1 MSESPE
7 AVSVNPQVRPV
18 PGSSAVDGSLDQ
30 STAHEHEVPTGPW
43 AGTVTVAVISALFGT
58 WTLTGTALTYLPA
71 LLVPSALGLPFG
83 VPPLRLT
90 PLGETT
96 TGSWAVDVIAAL
108 VMIAVVWMRL
118 VSSSR
123 LHPAGG
129 VARAFWA
136 GLGATVIGVVAGNLV
151 RIVYLSFVLHEG
163 PGAYLASLVG
173 GALVSVLWGAVVG
186 VAVGVAHA
194 IARQVTVRLASRHR
208 SEPDVVTVGA
218 AMREPQQPQRL

>member
-1 MSESPE
+1 M
-7 AVSVNPQVRPV
+7 
-18 PGSSAVDGSLDQ
+18 
-30 STAHEHEVPTGPW
+30 PTGPW
-43 AGTVTVAVISALFGT
+43 AGTVTAAVISVLFGT
-58 WTLTGTALTYLPA
+58 WTLTGTALTYLPE

-96 TGSWAVDVIAAL
+96 TGSWAVDVLAAL

-118 VSSSR
+118 VNSAR

-151 RIVYLSFVLHEG
+151 RIVYLSFVLNEG
-163 PGAYLASLVG
+163 PGSYLASLAG
-173 GALVSVLWGAVVG
+173 GALVSALWGAAIG
-186 VAVGVAHA
+186 VAVGIAHA
-194 IARQVTVRLASRHR
+194 LARRGFTAS
-208 SEPDVVTVGA
+208 E
-218 AMREPQQPQRL
+218 

>member
-1 MSESPE
+1 MI
-7 AVSVNPQVRPV
+7 SV
-18 PGSSAVDGSLDQ
+18 
-30 STAHEHEVPTGPW
+30 
-43 AGTVTVAVISALFGT
+43 LFGT

-118 VSSSR
+118 VDSAR
-123 LHPAGG
+123 LHPTGG

-136 GLGATVIGVVAGNLV
+136 GLGATVIGAVAGNLV
-151 RIVYLSFVLHEG
+151 RVVYLSFVLHEG
-163 PGAYLASLVG
+163 PGSYLASLLG
-173 GALVSVLWGAVVG
+173 GAVVAAAWGAVVG
-186 VAVGVAHA
+186 AVVGAVQALARKVAL
-194 IARQVTVRLASRHR
+194 RRASRHR
-208 SEPDVVTVGA
+208 NEPDVVTVGA